1 MGWARDHSDDDDG
14 GDGDEDNDEAGDNN
28 DDDGDAML
36 GYLQFVPLWCLRW
49 QVGLAV
55 SMMALYLH
63 EYHQA
68 RKSLRLISV
77 LPGIDWLLV
86 ILVCVERLA

>member
-1 MGWARDHSDDDDG
+1 MSLGWARDHSDDDDG

-28 DDDGDAML
+28 DDGEVRL

-55 SMMALYLH
+55 SMMALYLQ

-77 LPGIDWLLV
+77 LPGID
-86 ILVCVERLA
+86 

>member
-1 MGWARDHSDDDDG
+1 MSLGWARDHSGDDDG
-14 GDGDEDNDEAGDNN
+14 GDGDEDNDEDGDNN

-55 SMMALYLH
+55 SMMALYLLEH
-63 EYHQA
+63 HQA

-77 LPGIDWLLV
+77 LPGID
-86 ILVCVERLA
+86 